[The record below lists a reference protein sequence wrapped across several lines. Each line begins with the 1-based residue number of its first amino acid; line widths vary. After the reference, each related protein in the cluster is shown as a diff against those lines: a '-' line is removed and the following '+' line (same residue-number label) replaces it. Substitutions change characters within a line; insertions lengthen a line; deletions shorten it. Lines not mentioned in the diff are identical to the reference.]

1 MAFGAPLQVG
11 SCQNETVTCS
21 SGPIGVAGPT
31 GVGNEDK
38 PVGDMSGALTPLLV
52 PPPQP
57 ATKTDAIADNI
68 LRVIGYLPSKYA
80 LQKNSSKRKIPFA
93 KNKDTVA
100 IYANKRSR
108 KQSKYS
114 VKIENIW
121 EISNNQSINPFT
133 QNLGHFRH
141 KDLAAYWC

>member
-1 MAFGAPLQVG
+1 VAFGAPLQVG
-11 SCQNETVTCS
+11 SCQNATVTCR

-38 PVGDMSGALTPLLV
+38 PVGDMSGLTPMLV

-68 LRVIGYLPSKYA
+68 LRVIGYL
-80 LQKNSSKRKIPFA
+80 LQNMRCKRIAASEKIPFA

-108 KQSKYS
+108 KQIKYS

-121 EISNNQSINPFT
+121 KISNNQSINPFT

-141 KDLAAYWC
+141 KDLATYWL